1 MEFLLQYL
9 DDLDDFVGMFALAAE
24 RIRRTVKGLL
34 LVSVTLAIQLFGVM
48 LALIQPPLA
57 LAVVSLLAV
66 GMLYRAAVNHTT
78 KAVTAADAS

>member
-24 RIRRTVKGLL
+24 RIRRMVKALL
-34 LVSVTLAIQLFGVM
+34 LMSVSLAIQLFGVI

-66 GMLYRAAVNHTT
+66 GMLYRAAVNHPPKT
-78 KAVTAADAS
+78 VTVAEAS